1 VKDQWHTRTR
11 TGSVVKLNRSELAAF
26 LEVHPP
32 DACVLHVRNAQC
44 VRITSRR
51 DVALLPVRLTDGI
64 RVGTVFAPF
73 HWGALAGAAGVANAV
88 TNAAFDPRSRQPE
101 LKFTAVRIEPIE
113 AAHVG

>member
-1 VKDQWHTRTR
+1 
-11 TGSVVKLNRSELAAF
+11 
-26 LEVHPP
+26 
-32 DACVLHVRNAQC
+32 
-44 VRITSRR
+44 
-51 DVALLPVRLTDGI
+51 
-64 RVGTVFAPF
+64 VGTVFAPF